1 MFKLKK
7 KFTHLIISYLP
18 DLRAGLPRMGRK
30 GWSELINK
38 NRFLPLIIFI
48 IHLSTN
54 PFIHAK
60 NNVDRIHI
68 IFTNDLR
75 GAIQYQEAPFIN
87 PEFAPRVTGGAA
99 ALKYVREV
107 REEASKNGE
116 GLLVLDGGNIFQGN
130 PLGTR
135 DGGET
140 IIKWMNQ
147 MGYDAMTVGNYD
159 FDQGVENV
167 RKLSKLAEF
176 PFLGGNILDEST
188 GRSVD
193 FCTPY
198 MIKDVFGTRVAII
211 GVTTSSMP
219 EITIPETIAG
229 LEFEKELPYVK
240 KAIEQVKTQGA
251 DIVILLAHLG
261 LPYDI
266 EEKFEEFVGDVS
278 TSKKDWN
285 SVSLNAMELAHF
297 MEGVDVIITGHIT
310 KGYNEPWEDPVSH
323 ALCFQSY
330 GSGTSIGHIILNID
344 QRTGKM
350 IGYDTPSERGALITL
365 FDDDFHPDFD
375 GAHQIEGWRKTAQK
389 HVSEPVNLPTSKRTE
404 SLVQDKWAIPSFGSD
419 SRLEIA
425 TWNIEFFPKAGD
437 TTIAA
442 MAEVIND
449 LNVDI
454 IGIQEIGKRG
464 SFAKMMALIPE
475 YDYVLSQSSSFF
487 DQAIIYKKEFVTALS
502 QKDLFTFE
510 DYWFAGRPPLQGDF
524 IWSNGRNQFPVSVI
538 DIHMKCCDDGIFR
551 RSVASKMLADYI
563 KEKITDNNSN
573 ILVVGDW
580 NDEIDDPWHKQS
592 LNPFVEDKENF
603 YFTTIPIL
611 YDPTQ
616 FSYPSWPS
624 FLDHIL
630 ISENLFDENNSTGIT
645 QTIRL
650 QDYVGGWDEYERI
663 LSDHLPVVW
672 SISFDNEAN

>member
-1 MFKLKK
+1 MSESK
-7 KFTHLIISYLP
+7 TNTPSIVISVVLI
-18 DLRAGLPRMGRK
+18 
-30 GWSELINK
+30 LIF
-38 NRFLPLIIFI
+38 FLPF
-48 IHLSTN
+48 LS
-54 PFIHAK
+54 AK
-60 NNVDRIHI
+60 DGIDRLHI

-99 ALKYVREV
+99 ALEYLNDVREMV
-107 REEASKNGE
+107 SQNGE
-116 GLLVLDGGNIFQGN
+116 EVLVLDGGNVFQGN

-140 IIKWMNQ
+140 IMKWMNQ

-159 FDQGVENV
+159 FDQGIENV
-167 RKLSKLAEF
+167 RKLSRLAEF

-188 GRSVD
+188 GRTVD
-193 FCTPY
+193 FCASY
-198 MIKDVFGTRVAII
+198 IIKEMMGMRVAII
-211 GVTTSSMP
+211 GVTTSSFP
-219 EITIPETIAG
+219 EITVPEAVAG
-229 LEFEKELPYVK
+229 LKFERELPYVK
-240 KAIEQVKTQGA
+240 KAIEQVKAQGA
-251 DIVILLAHLG
+251 EIVILLAHLG

-266 EEKFEEFVGDVS
+266 EDKFKDFIDDVS
-278 TSKKDWN
+278 NSKKDWN
-285 SVSLNAMELAHF
+285 SVSLNAMQLAHF
-297 MEGVDVIITGHIT
+297 IQGVDVIITGHIT
-310 KGYNEPWEDPVSH
+310 KGYNDPWEDPMSH

-344 QRTGKM
+344 RQTKQM

-365 FDDDFHPDFD
+365 FDDDFHHNFD
-375 GAHQIEGWRKTAQK
+375 GADQIEGWRKIAQK
-389 HVSEPVNLPTSKRTE
+389 QVSKPVNLPSNSRTE
-404 SLVQDKWAIPSFGSD
+404 ISIQDNWAIPSFGSD
-419 SRLEIA
+419 NRLEIA

-442 MAEVIND
+442 MAEVVND

-464 SFAKMMALIPE
+464 SFAEMMALIPE

-487 DQAIIYKKEFVTALS
+487 DQAIIYKKEFVTAVS

-524 IWSNGRNQFPVSVI
+524 IWNNGGIQFPVSVI
-538 DIHMKCCDDGIFR
+538 DIHMKCCDDGIYR

-563 KEKITDNNSN
+563 KEKIAGDNSN

-580 NDEIDDPWHKQS
+580 NDEIDDPWHEQS
-592 LNPFVEDKENF
+592 LNPFVQDKENF

-616 FSYPSWPS
+616 YSYPSWPS

-630 ISENLFDENNSTGIT
+630 ISKSLFFENKSSGNT

-672 SISFDNEAN
+672 SISFENSPN